1 MEQLTA
7 AVSAESSGWRRAVYF
22 LTLPFHWIETA
33 ISFLIM
39 APFQPLW
46 RWLDARSER
55 FEKTLA
61 RKIIAVS
68 LFPTF
73 LIAGFV
79 VGFELVERGL
89 AAQDVLVLM
98 MALLVMGAIM
108 APLERLMPWSRRWL
122 RSGNDSGVDV
132 LVAFGG
138 GSLFGIILGPLGI
151 FTTAWLVGW
160 IHQQLP
166 PDTIKS
172 FWPTALHPVLQV
184 LLLLVVMDFFRYWY
198 HRWMHEHTFMW
209 RWHSVH
215 HSSKRLYWFNG
226 MRSHPIEQFV
236 SGLIWVVPYT
246 LIQAPVEIIFVAGII
261 SRVIGRFQHTN
272 VDVELGP
279 FEYIFSAPNNHRY
292 HHAKN
297 IEEGNSNYGGDVVL
311 WDHVFGTFYLP
322 KGERPSDDIGVGGM
336 PDYPQTWLGLMLAP
350 FRIGMWRGKGRRT
363 SPQRSSLNESP

>member
-1 MEQLTA
+1 MRQLAMFVAGVESSHLNRAGYFLALPFRWFEAAICYLLTA
-7 AVSAESSGWRRAVYF
+7 
-22 LTLPFHWIETA
+22 PFR
-33 ISFLIM
+33 S
-39 APFQPLW
+39 LW

-61 RKIIAVS
+61 RKVIAVT
-68 LFPTF
+68 LFPIF
-73 LIAGFV
+73 MIAGFV
-79 VGFELVERGL
+79 LGFELVERGL
-89 AAQDVLVLM
+89 AASVVLVLM
-98 MALLVMGAIM
+98 ASLLVMGAIM
-108 APLERLMPWSRRWL
+108 APLERLMPWSKQWRQ
-122 RSGNDSGVDV
+122 GDNDSGVDV
-132 LVAFGG
+132 LMFFGG
-138 GSLFGIILGPLGI
+138 GSVLGFILNPLGI
-151 FTTAWLVGW
+151 FLTAWLVGW
-160 IHQQLP
+160 IHVQLP

-184 LLLLVVMDFFRYWY
+184 LLLIVVMDFFRYWY
-198 HRWMHEHTFMW
+198 HRWMHENAFMW

-226 MRSHPIEQFV
+226 MRSHPIEQFL

-246 LIQAPVEIIFVAGII
+246 LIQAPMEIVFVAGII

-292 HHAKN
+292 HHAKS

-311 WDHVFGTFYLP
+311 WDHLFGTFYLP
-322 KGERPSDDIGVGGM
+322 KGKRPSDDIGVGGM

-350 FRIGMWRGKGRRT
+350 FRIRMWRKSGSGTRR
-363 SPQRSSLNESP
+363 RIESPIP